1 MKSLLIRRAALLVL
15 VLIGALEYAAPGAAG
30 DTADEAPAAVA
41 VDTGDAAAGDPAPS
55 ISDHPR
61 WGIALAEI
69 LGSNLAV
76 NLFDRFVYE
85 TYFPAVPD
93 NGWADTTWTSWE
105 ANLKGPWHFDED
117 PWSGNEIGHPYQGA
131 IYYAA
136 ARSNGLDF
144 WESAAGTAL
153 GAFTW
158 KIFGEV
164 DDSNINDLVTT
175 TMGGASVGEMFH
187 RLYVETKR
195 EGSLIRFVFGPVDAA
210 NDAVFGE
217 GSWDR
222 GAESR
227 VSLSLEAGLVAP
239 FVGSAPARELEP
251 GFAGL
256 NGEFGE
262 SIVYGDPFGE
272 DAAPFDY
279 FEQRLDVQL
288 SPSFWGVAF
297 FSNGILGSFPLADTE
312 LGELALAPSLH
323 YDFIYGSFV
332 ELEANSLGLS
342 LIGDRRFKD
351 GFRFWGEFHLNAVV
365 LGTTENTYLRELYG
379 PQQGNAE
386 GRDYDWCFGE
396 GAKVQLC
403 LAQPRL
409 GSISLDYV
417 LYCMNLMPGTAN
429 PQAPLDLGIIGLLD
443 LSFEHPISP
452 RFSVGAAYTL
462 YHKNAFYDLWPSVNE
477 YAQAFTLY
485 GKLHLGIL

>member
-351 GFRFWGEFHLNAVV
+351 GFRFWGNSTSTPWCSARPRTPISGNSTGLSKGMPRD
-365 LGTTENTYLRELYG
+365 GTTTGASARG
-379 PQQGNAE
+379 PRSNFASPS
-386 GRDYDWCFGE
+386 R
-396 GAKVQLC
+396 
-403 LAQPRL
+403 
-409 GSISLDYV
+409 GS
-417 LYCMNLMPGTAN
+417 A
-429 PQAPLDLGIIGLLD
+429 
-443 LSFEHPISP
+443 
-452 RFSVGAAYTL
+452 
-462 YHKNAFYDLWPSVNE
+462 PSVS
-477 YAQAFTLY
+477 TTCCTV
-485 GKLHLGIL
+485 